1 MATRKPKLKVVVPE
15 GIITTE
21 LSMAKNSLKEFRQF
35 ILRGNVV
42 DLAIAVVVGAAFN
55 NVVQSLV
62 KNIFS
67 PLIAAVVG
75 QPDFSKLSFSLHKST
90 FTYGEFLNA
99 VISFITIALVVF
111 FFVVQPV
118 NRMMRK
124 FKKDEPA
131 EITTRVCPECLSD
144 IPLKASRCKFCTAKV
159 EPVHVTKADINV

>member
-1 MATRKPKLKVVVPE
+1 MAAPKKKIIAPNPE
-15 GIITTE
+15 ELIINE
-21 LSMAKNSLKEFRQF
+21 LSMFRSSLKEFRQF

-62 KNIFS
+62 KNIFT

-75 QPDFSKLSFSLHKST
+75 QPDFSKLHFTLRNST

-99 VISFITIALVVF
+99 LISFITIAIVVF

-131 EITTRVCPECLSD
+131 EITTHECPECLSE
-144 IPLKASRCKFCTAKV
+144 IPLKATRCKFCTAKV
-159 EPVHVTKADINV
+159 EPAHTTQADINV

>member
-1 MATRKPKLKVVVPE
+1 MASRKPTLKVPVPE
-15 GIITTE
+15 DIITNE
-21 LSMAKNSLKEFRQF
+21 LSMMKNSLKEFRQF

-99 VISFITIALVVF
+99 LISFLTVAIVVF

-131 EITTRVCPECLSD
+131 EITTRACPECLSE
-144 IPLKASRCKFCTAKV
+144 IPLQATRCKFCSAKS
-159 EPVHVTKADINV
+159 EPAHVTQANIDV